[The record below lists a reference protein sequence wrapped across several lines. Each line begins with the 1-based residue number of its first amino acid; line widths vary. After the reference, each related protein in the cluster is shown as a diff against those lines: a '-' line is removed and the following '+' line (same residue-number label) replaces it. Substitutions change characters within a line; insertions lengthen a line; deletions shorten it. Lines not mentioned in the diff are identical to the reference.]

1 MKNVTTPETA
11 QPLIPAPPKL
21 IEQLKRCIRD
31 KHYSLRTE
39 EVYVH
44 WVRWFIRFHGLRHPV
59 EMGAAEVK
67 TFLSY
72 LANERHVAVSTHRQA
87 LCALLFLYK
96 EVLGVELPW
105 MDNLHRPTK
114 PARLPTV
121 LTPGEAEAIF
131 QRMQG
136 THALMA
142 QLMYGTGMRLMEC
155 VGLRVKDVDFTRRE
169 ITIRHGKGGKDRMTV
184 LPLSL
189 AGALREQI
197 AAARALFDADRA
209 EQRMGVALPDA
220 LELKYPRAGMH
231 WGWFWV
237 FPSDHEST
245 DPRSGVI
252 RRHHMYEQTYQRAIQ
267 RAATDA
273 KIIKRVTSHTFRHSF
288 ATQLLESGYDI
299 RTVQELL
306 GHSDV
311 STTMIYTHVLNRGG
325 RGVHSPMDALRQSRF
340 VAEQELAG
348 YATRQS
354 LPDSSPSSR
363 PRAEAACSALTMAC
377 FTPEASM
384 LVRAA

>member
-1 MKNVTTPETA
+1 MKNVTAPENVPAPET
-11 QPLIPAPPKL
+11 PPKL
-21 IEQLKRCIRD
+21 LDQLKRCIRD

-39 EVYVH
+39 EVYVY

-121 LTPGEAEAIF
+121 LTPGEAEAVF

-189 AGALREQI
+189 AGGLREQI
-197 AAARALFDADRA
+197 AAARVLFDADRA

-267 RAATDA
+267 RAATEA
-273 KIIKRVTSHTFRHSF
+273 KIVKRVTSHTFRHSF

-340 VAEQELAG
+340 AAEQDRGE